1 MFWKVTTLFN
11 SVLLVSYLPRH
22 THILSVSDAA
32 DSGPPTQ
39 RAEAPFSTY
48 LVVL

>member
-32 DSGPPTQ
+32 DSAQ